1 MSIDVVTLS
10 PVRRLAATL
19 DLPEPDPDAPL
30 PPLWH
35 WLFCLPDEPTAS
47 LGADGHP
54 MHGRISARVEGI
66 RRMYAGGEFEFHD
79 EIRIGDTL
87 SRESRVER
95 VVEKDG
101 RNGPLAFLTWIHEW
115 STGRAPA
122 VTERQHL
129 VYTDTPPT
137 VPTEPDDP
145 VPHRPW
151 SHTFRPDERM
161 LFRFSALTFN
171 THRIHY
177 DPAFTRTVEG
187 YPGLVVHGPLL
198 ALSLAGLASHGAGR
212 PPRHYEFRA
221 VSPVF
226 VGDDVTLT
234 GQPTESG
241 IDLEAFTSTGRT
253 AMRAVYRV

>member
-1 MSIDVVTLS
+1 MSTDVVTLS

-19 DLPEPDPDAPL
+19 DLPEPHERSPL

-35 WLFCLPDEPTAS
+35 WLFCLPDEPTAR

-54 MHGRISARVEGI
+54 LHGRISARVEGV

-79 EIRIGDTL
+79 EVRIGDEL
-87 SRESRVER
+87 SRRSRLER

-101 RNGPLAFLTWIHEW
+101 RNGPLAFLTWVHEW

-129 VYTDTPPT
+129 VYTDSPPAI
-137 VPTEPDDP
+137 PAESEEP
-145 VPHRPW
+145 VPFRPW
-151 SHTFRPDERM
+151 SETLRPDERM

-177 DPAFTRTVEG
+177 DAAFTRDVEG
-187 YPGLVVHGPLL
+187 YPGIIVHGPLL
-198 ALSLAGLASHGAGR
+198 ALALAGLALRGAGAV
-212 PPRHYEFRA
+212 PRHYEFRA
-221 VSPVF
+221 VSPAF
-226 VGDDVTLT
+226 VGGDVTLT
-234 GQPTESG
+234 GQPTDSG
-241 IDLEAFTSTGRT
+241 VELEAFTASGRT
-253 AMRAVYRV
+253 AMRAVYRM

>member
-1 MSIDVVTLS
+1 MSTDVVTLS

-19 DLPEPDPDAPL
+19 DLPVPDADAPL

-35 WLFCLPDEPTAS
+35 WLFCLPDEPTAR
-47 LGADGHP
+47 LGTDGHP
-54 MHGRISARVEGI
+54 MHGRISARVEGV

-87 SRESRVER
+87 RRQSRVER

-101 RNGPLAFLTWIHEW
+101 RSGPLAFLTWVHEW
-115 STGRAPA
+115 STERAPA

-129 VYTDTPPT
+129 VYTDASPT
-137 VPTEPDDP
+137 VPDEPDDP
-145 VPHRPW
+145 VPDRPW
-151 SHTFRPDERM
+151 SQAFRPDERM

-177 DPAFTRTVEG
+177 DPTFTRDVEG
-187 YPGLVVHGPLL
+187 YPGIIVHGPLL
-198 ALSLAGLASHGAGR
+198 ALALAGLAFRSAGTA
-212 PPRHYEFRA
+212 PRHFEFRA

-226 VGDDVTLT
+226 LGGDVILT
-234 GQPTESG
+234 GRPTESG
-241 IDLEAFTSTGRT
+241 VDLEAFTSTGRT
-253 AMRAVYRV
+253 AMRAVYGV